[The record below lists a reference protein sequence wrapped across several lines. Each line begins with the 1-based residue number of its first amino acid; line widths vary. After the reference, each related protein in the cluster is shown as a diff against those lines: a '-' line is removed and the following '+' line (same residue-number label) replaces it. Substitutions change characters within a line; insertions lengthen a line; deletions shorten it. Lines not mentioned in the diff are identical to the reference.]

1 MIDFVLNL
9 LQVDVL
15 VAIFIGLAAFA
26 TILTLA
32 APQLERDTLKTR
44 MAIVAAEREKM
55 RAVQLEKAKRTEARL
70 REQRQKTLAQEL
82 VTALNLRQA
91 FEAETSRTFLRQ
103 AGLRSEQHL
112 VNYLASRV
120 VSPIIFAVI
129 SFTYVDMFYGDIVWQ
144 LRMII
149 VAGATLFGFMLPGLL
164 VKNLVIR
171 RQQSIKRAWSDALD
185 LMLICVE
192 AGMGIEP
199 ALQRVCR
206 EIGAASVPL
215 AEELTLTVAEL
226 SYLQDRRKAF
236 ENLAKR
242 TGMPTVRS
250 VVTSL
255 VQAERY
261 GTPLGTALRVLAQ
274 ENRDARMAEAER
286 KAAALPPMLTVPMIT
301 FFLPVIFVIIMA
313 PILIKL
319 VGMGQS

>member
-1 MIDFVLNL
+1 MVDFILNI

-15 VAIFIGLAAFA
+15 VAILIGLAAFA
-26 TILTLA
+26 TVLTLA

-44 MAIVAAEREKM
+44 MAVVAAEREKL
-55 RAVQLEKAKRTEARL
+55 RAGQREAANRTEVKL
-70 REQRQKTLAQEL
+70 REQGQKSLAQEL
-82 VTALNLRQA
+82 VNALNLKQA
-91 FEAETSRTFLRQ
+91 FEAESSRMFLRQ
-103 AGLRSEQHL
+103 AGLRSEKYL

-120 VSPIIFAVI
+120 VSPLMFAI
-129 SFTYVDMFYGDIVWQ
+129 ASFVYIDMFYGDMAWQ
-144 LRMII
+144 VRMII
-149 VAGATLFGFMLPGLL
+149 IAAAALFGFTLPGML
-164 VKNLVIR
+164 VKNMVIR

-185 LMLICVE
+185 LLLICVE

-206 EIGAASVPL
+206 EIGSASVPL

-313 PILIKL
+313 PIIIKL
-319 VGMGQS
+319 VGMT

>member
-1 MIDFVLNL
+1 MLEFFLSL
-9 LQVDVL
+9 LQAEVF
-15 VAIFIGLAAFA
+15 ITIMIGLAAFA
-26 TILTLA
+26 TVLTLA
-32 APQLERDTLKTR
+32 APQLERDALKTR
-44 MAIVAAEREKM
+44 MAVVAAEREKM
-55 RAVQLEKAKRTEARL
+55 RAEQRSQAKGSEARL
-70 REQRQKTLAQEL
+70 RERRQKTLAQEL
-82 VTALNLRQA
+82 VDALDLKQVLQ
-91 FEAETSRTFLRQ
+91 AETSRTLVRQ

-112 VNYLASRV
+112 VNFLAARV
-120 VSPIIFAVI
+120 VSPIMLALLSFA
-129 SFTYVDMFYGDIVWQ
+129 YVNMFYGDLAWQ
-144 LRMII
+144 LRTSII
-149 VAGATLFGFMLPGLL
+149 AGASLFGYFLPNIW
-164 VKNLVIR
+164 VKNLITR

-192 AGMGIEP
+192 SGMGVEP

-206 EIGAASVPL
+206 EIGSASVPL

-236 ENLAKR
+236 ENLATR
-242 TGMPTVRS
+242 TGLPIVKS

-274 ENRDARMAEAER
+274 ENRQGRMAEAER
-286 KAAALPPMLTVPMIT
+286 KAAALPPMLTVPMML

-319 VGMGQS
+319 LGWK

>member
-1 MIDFVLNL
+1 MIDFILSV
-9 LQVDVL
+9 LQVEVL
-15 VAIFIGLAAFA
+15 VAILIGLAAFA

-44 MAIVAAEREKM
+44 MAVVASEREKM
-55 RAVQLEKAKRTEARL
+55 RSRQRELAKRTEARL
-70 REQRQKTLAQEL
+70 RENRQKTLAQEL
-82 VTALNLRQA
+82 VTSLNLKQA
-91 FEAETSRTFLRQ
+91 FEVESSRSFLRQ

-120 VSPIIFAVI
+120 VSPLMLSMI
-129 SFTYVDMFYGDIVWQ
+129 SFIYVDMFYGDLAWQ

-149 VAGATLFGFMLPGLL
+149 VAAAALFGFMLPSLL
-164 VKNLVIR
+164 VKNMVVR

-206 EIGAASVPL
+206 EIGGASVPL

-261 GTPLGTALRVLAQ
+261 GTPLGTTLRVLAQ

-301 FFLPVIFVIIMA
+301 FFLPIIFVIIMA

-319 VGMGQS
+319 MGGS